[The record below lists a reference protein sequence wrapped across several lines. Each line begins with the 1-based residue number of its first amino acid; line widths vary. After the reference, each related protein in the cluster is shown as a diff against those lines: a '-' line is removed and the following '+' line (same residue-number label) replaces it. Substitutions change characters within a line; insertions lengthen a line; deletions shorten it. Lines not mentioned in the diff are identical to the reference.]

1 MKDIKVSV
9 LIANYNNEQYLTDC
23 IDSIKKQNFKN
34 IEIIIHDDASSD
46 NSIKKISECKNIKI
60 IRNRK
65 RGKYGSYNQMNA
77 YYRAFKK
84 SKGEIFF

>member
-9 LIANYNNEQYLTDC
+9 LIANYNNEKYLNKC
-23 IDSIKKQNFKN
+23 IDSIKKQTYQN

-46 NSIKKISECKNIKI
+46 NSVKKISKYRNIKI
-60 IRNRK
+60 IRNKK
-65 RGKYGSYNQMNA
+65 RGKYGSCNQMNA

-84 SKGEIFF
+84 K